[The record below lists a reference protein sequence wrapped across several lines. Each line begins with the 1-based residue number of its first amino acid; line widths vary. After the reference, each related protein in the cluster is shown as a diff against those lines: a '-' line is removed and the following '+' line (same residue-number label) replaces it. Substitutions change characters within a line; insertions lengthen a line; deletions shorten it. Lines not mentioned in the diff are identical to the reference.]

1 MRQTIVNYLPVFGPL
16 LASDIVPSFEDVD
29 KLIQTLALI
38 QGLLLSCL
46 ASCFTEALE
55 CTRRADDVEE
65 TDVIWWAV
73 LAFDCLCLGIFLT
86 LVLYAYVVYFIDQSK
101 EEDAQACLSKFWN
114 AGGKLV
120 FSILVFLTLIG
131 AGAWSKQ
138 VHIATECLYG
148 RPYGIRIGGHHVL
161 PWLAA
166 FSCLLIHWSFRSMFH
181 MTGPEASPSA
191 HRDGDTL
198 VPQTDPPRS

>member
-1 MRQTIVNYLPVFGPL
+1 MRQVLVNYVPVFGPL

-46 ASCFTEALE
+46 AACFTEAIACDRDE
-55 CTRRADDVEE
+55 DEVEE
-65 TDVIWWAV
+65 TDVVWWAV
-73 LAFDCLCLGIFLT
+73 LAFDCLCLGILLT
-86 LVLYAYVVYFIDQSK
+86 LVLYAYLVYFIDQSK
-101 EEDAQACLSKFWN
+101 TQAAQIHLDKFWN

-131 AGAWSKQ
+131 AGAWCKQ
-138 VHIATECLYG
+138 VHSATYCLYG
-148 RPYGIRIGGHHVL
+148 RVYGISIGGYHLL

-166 FSCLLIHWSFRSMFH
+166 FSCLLIHWSFRSMFK
-181 MTGPEASPSA
+181 MMGTESDRSG
-191 HRDGDTL
+191 TL
-198 VPQTDPPRS
+198 LAERST